1 MKFEGWQI
9 KDEGGGDV
17 EKLILKG
24 WGVFVMDRLMDERT
38 NEWTFV
44 NVELL
49 LQLKNYETLRI
60 L

>member
-1 MKFEGWQI
+1 MKNDDCKQKMM
-9 KDEGGGDV
+9 KDDNF
-17 EKLILKG
+17 KLLRCFDDG
-24 WGVFVMDRLMDERT
+24 RT
-38 NEWTFV
+38 AFV